1 MDREDIMGTPLPE
14 LKQLWIRVLK
24 RVHPDLAIDEQDR
37 VRCER
42 LTKLANEAYQAGDE
56 EALRAVLRPSQPANA
71 GAPQAYTGSRQGQK
85 VSPPSSAE
93 PRVQQGSPAPNRS
106 PKRSFKSWF
115 WLSNVPPVATF
126 TFKQLLPVAI
136 AVVILIWGGFFFYSV
151 TTSRHAVTNGPT
163 AQVDSVKAPTQAHV
177 EAPDAGIWQPRPPT
191 SYENGIQNQISQN
204 LNPSTVVDTT
214 VGASRQSSPTK
225 VSLFTTSG
233 HPSLDSSCL
242 NSASDA
248 RTVGPSEWGREPS
261 LNVDY
266 DCSHKLQDHQQAP
279 LKTSPPVANSVDPS
293 LLYMKQ
299 MRERLYQSF
308 SNYERVDA
316 NVPPG
321 NSAEMWFDVNRDG
334 SLSNVRV
341 GKPSG
346 WDSLDY
352 ACMRAV
358 QRTETVGALPE
369 DYKLRALPATFACT
383 YSGSNALR
391 ISKSVDSATDRSD
404 LYVGSVR
411 DTTHE

>member
-1 MDREDIMGTPLPE
+1 MDREDIMGTPSPE

-56 EALRAVLRPSQPANA
+56 EALRAVLRPSQPVKAR
-71 GAPQAYTGSRQGQK
+71 APKAYAGSRQGQK
-85 VSPPSSAE
+85 VSPPPPAE
-93 PRVQQGSPAPNRS
+93 PRVQQGSPAPNHS

-115 WLSNVPPVATF
+115 WLSKIPPVTSF
-126 TFKQLLPVAI
+126 SFKQLLPVAI
-136 AVVILIWGGFFFYSV
+136 AVVILIWGSFSLYSV
-151 TTSRHAVTNGPT
+151 TTSRHAVTNNPT
-163 AQVDSVKAPTQAHV
+163 AHVDSVKTPIQVHV
-177 EAPDAGIWQPRPPT
+177 EAPGAGISK
-191 SYENGIQNQISQN
+191 SYGDVIQKQISQN
-204 LNPSTVVDTT
+204 SNPSTVVDTT
-214 VGASRQSSPTK
+214 VGASRESSSPK
-225 VSLFTTSG
+225 
-233 HPSLDSSCL
+233 
-242 NSASDA
+242 
-248 RTVGPSEWGREPS
+248 
-261 LNVDY
+261 
-266 DCSHKLQDHQQAP
+266 
-279 LKTSPPVANSVDPS
+279 SPPVANSVEPS

-308 SNYERVDA
+308 SNYEHVDA

-383 YSGSNALR
+383 YTGSNALQT
-391 ISKSVDSATDRSD
+391 SKSIDSATDRSD
-404 LYVGSVR
+404 LFVGSVR

>member
-1 MDREDIMGTPLPE
+1 MGTPSPE

-42 LTKLANEAYQAGDE
+42 LTKLANKAYQAGDE
-56 EALRAVLRPSQPANA
+56 EALRAVLRPSRPTNA
-71 GAPQAYTGSRQGQK
+71 GAPRAYTGLRQGQK
-85 VSPPSSAE
+85 VSPPPPAE
-93 PRVQQGSPAPNRS
+93 PRVQQASPASNRS
-106 PKRSFKSWF
+106 PQRSFQSWL
-115 WLSNVPPVATF
+115 WLSNVPPLTAF
-126 TFKQLLPVAI
+126 SFKRLFPVAI
-136 AVVILIWGGFFFYSV
+136 AVVILIWRGFSFYAA
-151 TTSRHAVTNGPT
+151 TTSRHAVTNSPT
-163 AQVDSVKAPTQAHV
+163 AQVDSIKAPIQAHV
-177 EAPDAGIWQPRPPT
+177 EAPYAGVRQPRPSK
-191 SYENGIQNQISQN
+191 SYGDLIQNEISQN
-204 LNPSTVVDTT
+204 LDPSTVVDPT
-214 VGASRQSSPTK
+214 VGASRESSPTK

-233 HPSLDSSCL
+233 HPSLDSSCQD
-242 NSASDA
+242 SVPK
-248 RTVGPSEWGREPS
+248 VGTFAPSEWGSKDS
-261 LNVDY
+261 LNVVY
-266 DCSHKLQDHQQAP
+266 DCSHKLQDHQQEP
-279 LKTSPPVANSVDPS
+279 FKISSPVATSVEPS
-293 LLYMKQ
+293 HLYMKQ
-299 MRERLYQSF
+299 MRERLSQSF

-383 YSGSNALR
+383 YTGSNALR
-391 ISKSVDSATDRSD
+391 TSKSVDSATDSSD

-411 DTTHE
+411 DTTHQ

>member
-1 MDREDIMGTPLPE
+1 MDREDIMGTPSPE

-24 RVHPDLAIDEQDR
+24 RVHPDLAIDDQDR

-42 LTKLANEAYQAGDE
+42 LTKLANEAYQAGNE

-85 VSPPSSAE
+85 VSPPPPAE

-115 WLSNVPPVATF
+115 WLSNVPPVTALS
-126 TFKQLLPVAI
+126 FKLLLPVAI
-136 AVVILIWGGFFFYSV
+136 AVVILIWGGFSFYSV
-151 TTSRHAVTNGPT
+151 TTSRHPATNSPT
-163 AQVDSVKAPTQAHV
+163 AQVDSVKEIQAHV
-177 EAPDAGIWQPRPPT
+177 EAPDAGIWHPRPLK
-191 SYENGIQNQISQN
+191 SYGDGIQNQISQN

-214 VGASRQSSPTK
+214 VGATRESPPTK

-233 HPSLDSSCL
+233 HPSLESSCL
-242 NSASDA
+242 NSVPNVG
-248 RTVGPSEWGREPS
+248 TFGPSEWGREPS

-279 LKTSPPVANSVDPS
+279 SKTSPPVANSVEPS
-293 LLYMKQ
+293 HLYMKQ

-308 SNYERVDA
+308 SNYEHVDA

-334 SLSNVRV
+334 FLSNVRV

-358 QRTETVGALPE
+358 QRTGTVGALPE
-369 DYKLRALPATFACT
+369 DYKLRALPATFVCT
-383 YSGSNALR
+383 YTGSNALR
-391 ISKSVDSATDRSD
+391 VSKSVDSATDRSN

>member
-1 MDREDIMGTPLPE
+1 MDRENITDTPSPE

-56 EALRAVLRPSQPANA
+56 EALRAVLRPTKPANV
-71 GAPQAYTGSRQGQK
+71 GGPRVYTTSRQGQK
-85 VSPPSSAE
+85 VTPPPPTE
-93 PRVQQGSPAPNRS
+93 TGVQQGSPAPNPS
-106 PKRSFKSWF
+106 PKRSLQSWF
-115 WLSNVPPVATF
+115 CISKLPPVTAF
-126 TFKQLLPVAI
+126 SFKQLLPVAI
-136 AVVILIWGGFFFYSV
+136 ALVILIWRGFSFYAV
-151 TTSRHAVTNGPT
+151 TTTRHAVTNSPT
-163 AQVDSVKAPTQAHV
+163 AKVDTVKAPIQAHV
-177 EAPDAGIWQPRPPT
+177 EAPDAGISHPRPSKPF
-191 SYENGIQNQISQN
+191 GDLIQHEISQN
-204 LNPSTVVDTT
+204 LNPSTVVDPII
-214 VGASRQSSPTK
+214 GASRESPTSR
-225 VSLFTTSG
+225 VSLFTTGG
-233 HPSLDSSCL
+233 HPSLDSS
-242 NSASDA
+242 
-248 RTVGPSEWGREPS
+248 S
-261 LNVDY
+261 LDSV
-266 DCSHKLQDHQQAP
+266 QQAH
-279 LKTSPPVANSVDPS
+279 LKASQPAANSVEPS
-293 LLYMKQ
+293 HLYIKQ

-346 WDSLDY
+346 WDSLDF

-369 DYKLRALPATFACT
+369 DYKPPALPATFACT
-383 YSGSNALR
+383 YTGSNVSR
-391 ISKSVDSATDRSD
+391 TSKPVDSATDRSD

-411 DTTHE
+411 DASHE

>member
-1 MDREDIMGTPLPE
+1 MDMPSPE

-56 EALRAVLRPSQPANA
+56 EALRAVLRPSQPAIA
-71 GAPQAYTGSRQGQK
+71 RAPKAYTGSRQGQK
-85 VSPPSSAE
+85 VSPPPPAE
-93 PRVQQGSPAPNRS
+93 PRVQQGSPAPNGS

-115 WLSNVPPVATF
+115 WLSKIPPVTTF
-126 TFKQLLPVAI
+126 SFKQLLPVAI
-136 AVVILIWGGFFFYSV
+136 AVVILIWGSFSLYSV
-151 TTSRHAVTNGPT
+151 TTSRHAVTNSPA
-163 AQVDSVKAPTQAHV
+163 AQVDNVKAPRAAHV
-177 EAPDAGIWQPRPPT
+177 QAPDAGNSK
-191 SYENGIQNQISQN
+191 SYGDVIANQISQH

-214 VGASRQSSPTK
+214 VGASRESSP
-225 VSLFTTSG
+225 
-233 HPSLDSSCL
+233 P
-242 NSASDA
+242 
-248 RTVGPSEWGREPS
+248 
-261 LNVDY
+261 
-266 DCSHKLQDHQQAP
+266 
-279 LKTSPPVANSVDPS
+279 KTSPPVANSVEPS
-293 LLYMKQ
+293 HLYMEQ

-321 NSAEMWFDVNRDG
+321 NSAEMWFDVHRDG
-334 SLSNVRV
+334 SLSTVRV

-352 ACMRAV
+352 ACVRAV

-383 YSGSNALR
+383 YTGSNPLQT
-391 ISKSVDSATDRSD
+391 SKAVDSATDRTD
-404 LYVGSVR
+404 LYEGSVR

>member
-1 MDREDIMGTPLPE
+1 MGTPSPE

-42 LTKLANEAYQAGDE
+42 LTKLANEAYQAADE
-56 EALRAVLRPSQPANA
+56 LALRAVLRPSRPANV
-71 GAPQAYTGSRQGQK
+71 GAPQTYTGSRQAQK
-85 VSPPSSAE
+85 VSPPPPAE
-93 PRVQQGSPAPNRS
+93 PRVQQSSPAPNH
-106 PKRSFKSWF
+106 PPERSFKSWF
-115 WLSNVPPVATF
+115 WLSNVPPLTAF
-126 TFKQLLPVAI
+126 SFKQLLPVAI
-136 AVVILIWGGFFFYSV
+136 TVAILIWGGFSLYSV
-151 TTSRHAVTNGPT
+151 TTSRHAVTNSPT
-163 AQVDSVKAPTQAHV
+163 AQVHSVKAPIQAHV
-177 EAPDAGIWQPRPPT
+177 EAPDAGIRQPRPSK
-191 SYENGIQNQISQN
+191 SYGDLIQNEISQN
-204 LNPSTVVDTT
+204 LNPSTVVDPT
-214 VGASRQSSPTK
+214 VGASRESSPTK
-225 VSLFTTSG
+225 VLFTTSE
-233 HPSLDSSCL
+233 HPSLDSPCL
-242 NSASDA
+242 NSVQKVG
-248 RTVGPSEWGREPS
+248 TFGPSQSGSQHS
-261 LNVDY
+261 LNVAY
-266 DCSHKLQDHQQAP
+266 DCSHKLPEPQQAP
-279 LKTSPPVANSVDPS
+279 LTTSPPVATSVEPS
-293 LLYMKQ
+293 HLYMKQ

-308 SNYERVDA
+308 SSYERVDA

-352 ACMRAV
+352 ACVRAV

-383 YSGSNALR
+383 YTGSNALPT
-391 ISKSVDSATDRSD
+391 SKAVDSATDRSD

>member
-1 MDREDIMGTPLPE
+1 MDREDIMGTPSPE

-56 EALRAVLRPSQPANA
+56 EALRAVLRPSQPAL
-71 GAPQAYTGSRQGQK
+71 
-85 VSPPSSAE
+85 
-93 PRVQQGSPAPNRS
+93 
-106 PKRSFKSWF
+106 WF
-115 WLSNVPPVATF
+115 WLSNLFPVTAF
-126 TFKQLLPVAI
+126 SFKQLLPVAI
-136 AVVILIWGGFFFYSV
+136 AAVILIWGSFSLYSV
-151 TTSRHAVTNGPT
+151 TTSRHAVTNST
-163 AQVDSVKAPTQAHV
+163 AARVVSVKAPMQAHV
-177 EAPDAGIWQPRPPT
+177 GVPDAGTWQPHP
-191 SYENGIQNQISQN
+191 SKAYGQVMQNQISQN

-214 VGASRQSSPTK
+214 VGASRESSPTK
-225 VSLFTTSG
+225 VSLLTTSG
-233 HPSLDSSCL
+233 HPSLDSPCL
-242 NSASDA
+242 N
-248 RTVGPSEWGREPS
+248 
-261 LNVDY
+261 Y
-266 DCSHKLQDHQQAP
+266 DCSQKLQDPQQAP
-279 LKTSPPVANSVDPS
+279 LKTSPAVANSVEPS
-293 LLYMKQ
+293 PLYMKQ

-308 SNYERVDA
+308 SNDEWVDA

-358 QRTETVGALPE
+358 QRTQTVGALPE
-369 DYKLRALPATFACT
+369 DYRLRALPATFACT
-383 YSGSNALR
+383 YTGSNALR
-391 ISKSVDSATDRSD
+391 TSKSVDSATDRSN

>member
-1 MDREDIMGTPLPE
+1 MGTPSPE

-42 LTKLANEAYQAGDE
+42 LTKLANAAYQAGDE
-56 EALRAVLRPSQPANA
+56 EALRAVLRPSQPAANA
-71 GAPQAYTGSRQGQK
+71 GARQAYTRSRRGQK
-85 VSPPSSAE
+85 VSPPPHPPAK
-93 PRVQQGSPAPNRS
+93 PKVQQGSPAPSLS
-106 PKRSFKSWF
+106 PKRSFISWF
-115 WLSNVPPVATF
+115 SLSNVPPLTAF
-126 TFKQLLPVAI
+126 SFKQLLPVAI
-136 AVVILIWGGFFFYSV
+136 AVVILIWTSFSLYSV
-151 TTSRHAVTNGPT
+151 TTSRHTVTNSPT
-163 AQVDSVKAPTQAHV
+163 AHVVSVKAPIHAHV
-177 EAPDAGIWQPRPPT
+177 EVSDAGIST
-191 SYENGIQNQISQN
+191 SPQ
-204 LNPSTVVDTT
+204 VVW
-214 VGASRQSSPTK
+214 SRDSKPDLPELESIHGSRHHCRSVTRSSP
-225 VSLFTTSG
+225 
-233 HPSLDSSCL
+233 P
-242 NSASDA
+242 
-248 RTVGPSEWGREPS
+248 
-261 LNVDY
+261 
-266 DCSHKLQDHQQAP
+266 
-279 LKTSPPVANSVDPS
+279 KTSPPVANSVEPS
-293 LLYMKQ
+293 HLYMEQ

-383 YSGSNALR
+383 YTGSNALR
-391 ISKSVDSATDRSD
+391 TSKSVDSATDRPD